1 MEILLYYGHS
11 KEKVKKMLVR
21 ELIELLSQLDG
32 ESEIMVSQN
41 GGEYEGDF
49 SGEVEVVDGVVWFMD

>member
-1 MEILLYYGHS
+1 
-11 KEKVKKMLVR
+11 MLVR

-41 GGEYEGDF
+41 GGEYLRDM
-49 SGEVEVVDGVVWFMD
+49 SGEVEVQDGRVIFLD

>member
-1 MEILLYYGHS
+1 MGIVKKRS
-11 KEKVKKMLVR
+11 KKMKVK

-32 ESEIMVSQN
+32 DMEIYVSQN
-41 GGEYEGDF
+41 GGEYQGDM

>member
-1 MEILLYYGHS
+1 MS
-11 KEKVKKMLVR
+11 VR

-32 ESEIMVSQN
+32 EMEIMVSQN

-49 SGEVEVVDGVVWFMD
+49 SGEVTVDEGRVWFLD

>member
-1 MEILLYYGHS
+1 
-11 KEKVKKMLVR
+11 MLVR

-41 GGEYEGDF
+41 GGEYESDF

>member
-1 MEILLYYGHS
+1 
-11 KEKVKKMLVR
+11 MLVR

-41 GGEYEGDF
+41 GGEYQGEM
-49 SGEVEVVDGVVWFMD
+49 SGEIEVVDGVVWFLD